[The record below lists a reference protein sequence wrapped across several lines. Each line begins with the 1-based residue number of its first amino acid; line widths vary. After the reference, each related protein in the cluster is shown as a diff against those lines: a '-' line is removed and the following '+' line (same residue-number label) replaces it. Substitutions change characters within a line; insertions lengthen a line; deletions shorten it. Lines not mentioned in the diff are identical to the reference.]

1 MGAPRPPWMV
11 TAAMKLKYSCSCTA
25 NFEKRRKTLRNLE
38 SILKGTD
45 IILPTKDHIVKAMI
59 FPVVMYRYE
68 RWTIKK
74 AEC

>member
-1 MGAPRPPWMV
+1 MV
-11 TAAMKLKYSCSCTA
+11 TAAMKLKYSCSFTA

-38 SILKGTD
+38 SILKHY
-45 IILPTKDHIVKAMI
+45 IILPTKDHTVKAMI